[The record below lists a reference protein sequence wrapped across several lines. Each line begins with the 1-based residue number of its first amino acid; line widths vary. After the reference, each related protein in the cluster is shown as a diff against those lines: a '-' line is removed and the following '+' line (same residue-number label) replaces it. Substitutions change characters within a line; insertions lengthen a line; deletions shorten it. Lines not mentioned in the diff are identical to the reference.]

1 MYDEDD
7 VVSITNS
14 LIFNAQY
21 SFSIFILCVLYFLIK
36 YLVNMKT
43 QSHCKTKMTKFSS
56 TNQIKWP
63 LLGSLKTWQTSGG
76 EGRENFIKSQAREKP
91 NIQKR

>member
-1 MYDEDD
+1 MKNKELFESLKIIFHLAISFSTWICDEDD

-36 YLVNMKT
+36 YVVNMKT

-56 TNQIKWP
+56 TNQIK
-63 LLGSLKTWQTSGG
+63 
-76 EGRENFIKSQAREKP
+76 
-91 NIQKR
+91 